1 MRVSVVTPIKL
12 AWYHRIVLL
21 LISFSLLGLFG
32 LAATLQPDKRGYGTH
47 EQFGLSPCW
56 FVEHWNMRCPSCGMT
71 TSWAHLTRGEIWG
84 SLRANSGGT
93 ALAVLAL
100 WLSWVLLASAL
111 RGYWIGK
118 LPGSRADVVIALTV
132 GMVICVDWIIRLL

>member
-1 MRVSVVTPIKL
+1 MSVATPTKL
-12 AWYHRIVLL
+12 AWYHRTALL

-32 LAATLQPDKRGYGTH
+32 LAATLQPDERGYGTH
-47 EQFGLSPCW
+47 EQFGFSPCW

-71 TSWAHLTRGEIWG
+71 TSWAHLTRGKIWD

-100 WLSWVLLASAL
+100 WLSWALLASAL
-111 RGYWIGK
+111 RGHWIGQ
-118 LPGSRADVVIALTV
+118 LPGTWTQVVIPLAV
-132 GMVICVDWIIRLL
+132 GIIIGVDWIIRLL

>member
-1 MRVSVVTPIKL
+1 MSVATPIKL

-21 LISFSLLGLFG
+21 LLSFSLLGLFG
-32 LAATLQPDKRGYGTH
+32 LAATLQPDERGYGTH

-100 WLSWVLLASAL
+100 WLSWALLASAL
-111 RGYWIGK
+111 RGCWIGQ
-118 LPGSRADVVIALTV
+118 LPGSRADVVIPLTV
-132 GMVICVDWIIRLL
+132 GTVICVDWIIRLL